1 MPALSTVIRQ
11 TENGEREFTRIE
23 LAQAIV
29 GAFNATDKVFER
41 IQQVMLDLL
50 APMPEMDKKSI
61 VTDPALNQIFVC
73 ETSGPVRA
81 KLIEWMSEF
90 TPIKC
95 KYERTEDGL
104 KTGKIT
110 GLTIPKKNAKE
121 WNLAGAKVNPFMEFR
136 ASSVKALSDPRVD
149 RGIDALIREI
159 ARTVDIDASYTLTE
173 AREYLQ
179 KELMDKLAEKVIAA
193 RESEKHEKWVQR
205 FQLERD
211 EAKRVA

>member
-1 MPALSTVIRQ
+1 MPALSTVINQ
-11 TENGEREFTRIE
+11 AGQREFTRLE

-29 GAFNATDKVFER
+29 GAFNATDRVFDR

-50 APMPEMDKKSI
+50 TPMPDMDKKSI
-61 VTDPALNQIFVC
+61 INDPALNQIFVC

-81 KLIEWMSEF
+81 KLIEWMAEY

-95 KYERTEDGL
+95 KFERTDDGR

-121 WNLAGAKVNPFMEFR
+121 WNLAGAKANPFMEFS

-149 RGIDALIREI
+149 RGIDALVREI
-159 ARTVDIDASYTLTE
+159 ARTVDIDETYTLAE
-173 AREYLQ
+173 AQAYLQ
-179 KELMDKLAEKVIAA
+179 EHLMAKLAEKVLAA
-193 RESEKHEKWVQR
+193 RESEKHEKWVAR

-211 EAKRVA
+211 EAKRV